1 MGRSLAPPGTE
12 TSAVIPL
19 AIEAQLFA
27 LTGFAVGMIGAYV
40 GALRRRA
47 NRWKRR
53 I

>member
-1 MGRSLAPPGTE
+1 MGRRFPSAGTE
-12 TSAVIPL
+12 EDAMIPL

-27 LTGFAVGMIGAYV
+27 LTGFAVGMIGAYI
-40 GALRRRA
+40 AELRRRA

>member
-1 MGRSLAPPGTE
+1 M
-12 TSAVIPL
+12 IPL

-27 LTGFAVGMIGAYV
+27 LTGFALGMIGAYI

>member
-1 MGRSLAPPGTE
+1 MGRGFAAPGTE
-12 TSAVIPL
+12 EDAMIPL

-27 LTGFAVGMIGAYV
+27 LTGFAVGMIGAYI
-40 GALRRRA
+40 AELRRRA

>member
-1 MGRSLAPPGTE
+1 M
-12 TSAVIPL
+12 IPL

-27 LTGFAVGMIGAYV
+27 LAGFALGMIGAYI
-40 GALRRRA
+40 AELRRRA